1 MRDELPRKPRSSVSL
16 GELAAR
22 VSVPMT
28 HQTVLSVY
36 ATRFTTNTMRRAY
49 RLFDGDLTG
58 FLVFAEIAQHNMSR
72 ALSALDFRGAP
83 DSARWRTLMRA
94 LPRQEVAPCNALS
107 ISAATGIPRE
117 TVRRKVKQLQERGW
131 LVRAGARRLTLAPRA
146 IEQLGSSEHDI
157 LEDFRET
164 SRVIRLLEDVLTAQ
178 ARPRR
183 PGACR

>member
-1 MRDELPRKPRSSVSL
+1 MRAKGPRKPPATVRL

-28 HQTVLSVY
+28 PQTVLSVY

-49 RLFDGDLTG
+49 HLFDGDLTG

-72 ALSALDFRGAP
+72 ALRALEFRGEP

-94 LPRQEVAPCNALS
+94 LPGQEVAPCNALS

-117 TVRRKVKQLQERGW
+117 TVRRKVRELQERGW
-131 LVRAGARRLTLAPRA
+131 LVRAGARSLTLAPRA
-146 IEQLGSSEHDI
+146 IEQLGASEREI

-164 SRVIRLLEDVLTAQ
+164 ARVIRLLEDVLTAQ
-178 ARPRR
+178 GSCGRQRSGR
-183 PGACR
+183 